1 MKKFLAVVK
10 HEYKKI
16 VLKWTFLLATFL
28 FPVLGAASIV
38 VPTLLFSIKSEPT
51 RLVVVDQTG
60 RIAPRIKENLSLEK
74 TAQKKKQASAEE
86 LIKDSATARPD
97 EQMNRA
103 AEQLGATFNFVEYEA
118 GGKSLEQIKRE
129 LTGKI
134 TGKELDAY
142 LVVPPNYEAA
152 DAKFEFF
159 SRKAGDYVAN
169 SQLERAING
178 AVRSQRLADAD
189 ISEEKLSG
197 LSRNVEFTKTALSE
211 KGDEKN
217 SEGVFVASFIIGF
230 MIYITLFIYGQ
241 QILSA
246 IVEEKETR
254 IAEILFSSAKP
265 FELMMGKLVGVG
277 LAGLTQLAIWIISAV
292 SLVGVGLA
300 SMSAAGVNISVP
312 DITPLTVI
320 YFFIFFLL
328 GFFIYST
335 IYALIASMVTTVQ
348 EGGQFAMFPMMILAI
363 GFYMSFTVIRDP
375 NSSLSFWVSIAP
387 FFAPITMPVR
397 ILAETPPFW
406 QIALS
411 ILLNGAM
418 IAFLVWLAARV
429 YRVGMLMY
437 GKRATIPE
445 VWKWIRQS

>member
-16 VLKWTFLLATFL
+16 VLKWSFLIATL
-28 FPVLGAASIV
+28 LVPVLGAVFAV
-38 VPTLLFSIKSEPT
+38 VPALLFSIKGEPT
-51 RLVVVDQTG
+51 RIAVVDQSG
-60 RIAPRIKENLSLEK
+60 RIAPRIKENLSNEK
-74 TAQKKKQASAEE
+74 SAAKEKQKSAEE
-86 LIKDSATARPD
+86 LMQDSANARPD
-97 EQMNRA
+97 EKMNQA
-103 AEQLGATFNFVEYEA
+103 AEQLGATFNFVEYDA
-118 GGKSLEQIKRE
+118 GEKSLEQIKRE
-129 LTGKI
+129 LNGKI
-134 TGKELDAY
+134 TAKEIDAY
-142 LVVPPNYEAA
+142 LIVPQNYETQ
-152 DAKFEFF
+152 DARFEFF

-178 AVRSQRLADAD
+178 AVRSQRLADAN
-189 ISEEKLSG
+189 ISEDRLKD
-197 LSRNVEFTKTALSE
+197 LSRNVEFTKTAISE
-211 KGDEKN
+211 KGAEKS
-217 SEGVFVASFIIGF
+217 SEGIIVASFVIGM
-230 MIYITLFIYGQ
+230 MIYVTLLIYGQ

-246 IVEEKETR
+246 VVEEKETR

-277 LAGLTQLAIWIISAV
+277 LAGLTQLAIWIISALV
-292 SLVGVGLA
+292 LVGIGLA
-300 SMSAAGVNISVP
+300 NLNAAGVDLSVP
-312 DITPLTVI
+312 DISPLAVL

-328 GFFIYST
+328 GFFIYAT
-335 IYALIASMVTTVQ
+335 IYALIGSMVTTVQ
-348 EGGQFAMFPMMILAI
+348 EGGQFAMLPIMFLVA
-363 GFYMSFTVIRDP
+363 GFIISTSIVRDP
-375 NSSLSFWVSIAP
+375 NSSLAFWSSIVP
-387 FFAPITMPVR
+387 FIAPITMPVR

-411 ILLNGAM
+411 IFLNGAT